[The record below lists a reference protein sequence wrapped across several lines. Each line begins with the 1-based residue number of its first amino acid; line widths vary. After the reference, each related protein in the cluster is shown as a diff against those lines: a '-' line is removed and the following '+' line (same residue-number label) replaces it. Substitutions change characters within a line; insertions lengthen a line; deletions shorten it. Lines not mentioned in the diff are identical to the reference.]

1 MRLGKLVVLALGLAL
16 PAIAAAQTNSYLGG
30 NYTPSD
36 TVIRP
41 ASTTMFRNYVTVPDG
56 PCGTP
61 MSVEAD
67 CYNPTCR
74 PCGPL
79 HPVCF
84 AKRVGRMLDCLLP
97 CNLCCRG
104 CGCGLFHGCGL
115 GGRTWG
121 HCSVC
126 SCGGACGGCGAGG
139 CGPGG
144 CGPSGYGGCSNG
156 CVNPAGSVFDAPCCS
171 CGQCDGCSCG
181 AGPSCCDAVAPP
193 MLGNP
198 FQDDPMPPTPMPTSM
213 PAEVRRPPAR
223 QLKPVSAP
231 PRESFSAKDSPPAK
245 QTAAVNNS
253 PYKIVNQQPPAAPPR
268 TTARRATSTITATE
282 EVRTVPARS
291 VLRRASVE
299 SESVEPAPH
308 NINRAR
314 ALPIIRSQS
323 PEPIDQDVPLN
334 PLR

>member
-1 MRLGKLVVLALGLAL
+1 MRRERLMGLALGFML
-16 PAIAAAQTNSYLGG
+16 PAIAIAQTNSYLGG

-41 ASTTMFRNYVTVPDG
+41 ASTTMWRNYVTVPDG
-56 PCGTP
+56 PCGCP

-84 AKRVGRMLDCLLP
+84 IKRVGRMLDCLVP

-104 CGCGLFHGCGL
+104 CGCGLLHGCSL

-126 SCGGACGGCGAGG
+126 CGGGACGGCGAGG
-139 CGPGG
+139 CGGGG
-144 CGPSGYGGCSNG
+144 CGALGRCGNC
-156 CVNPAGSVFDAPCCS
+156 CQNPAGSVFDAPCCS
-171 CGQCDGCSCG
+171 CGQCGGCGCG
-181 AGPSCCDAVAPP
+181 AGVGCCDAVAPP
-193 MLGNP
+193 MLGDP
-198 FQDDPMPPTPMPTSM
+198 FQDDPMPPTPRPTSI
-213 PAEVRRPPAR
+213 PATEVRRPPAN
-223 QLKPVSAP
+223 QMKPVSAP
-231 PRESFSAKDSPPAK
+231 AREAVSLKEATPAR
-245 QTAAVNNS
+245 QTVAANTS
-253 PYKIVNQQPPAAPPR
+253 PYKIVNKPTAVAAPKTMVRKP
-268 TTARRATSTITATE
+268 ASTITATE
-282 EVRTVPARS
+282 EVRKVPAQS
-291 VLRRASVE
+291 ILRRTSAE
-299 SESVEPAPH
+299 MEAVEPAQH

-314 ALPIIRSQS
+314 ALPIVRSQS
-323 PEPIDQDVPLN
+323 PEQDDDQIPLN